1 MTETGH
7 RRAAALLASARRWV
21 VPVATLGV
29 LASVAACG
37 QQTPVAPLPV
47 RPPTP
52 AATPSTPA
60 APAPSA
66 PPGPATLAATPRPP
80 APVGPTPTRGRGT
93 RSPSPSPRSSACLG
107 PVRYDLVLAE
117 TEVALLKSLCLA
129 AGGVLRIQGIGPGEV
144 TVDREDLVSR
154 SYEAGVQDIRFL
166 RAGTV
171 RVTIPQGGEAH
182 PVAVVVV

>member
-7 RRAAALLASARRWV
+7 RRTVALLAAARRSSG
-21 VPVATLGV
+21 PVATLAV
-29 LASVAACG
+29 LAAVAACG
-37 QQTPVAPLPV
+37 QTPVAPLPV

-52 AATPSTPA
+52 AVTPSTSA

-66 PPGPATLAATPRPP
+66 LPGPATLAATPRPP
-80 APVGPTPTRGRGT
+80 APVGPAPTRGRGT

-154 SYEAGVQDIRFL
+154 SYEAGVVDIRFL

-171 RVTIPQGGEAH
+171 RVTIPQGGESH

>member
-1 MTETGH
+1 MTETGS
-7 RRAAALLASARRWV
+7 RRAAAPLASARRWV
-21 VPVATLGV
+21 VPVATLGLV
-29 LASVAACG
+29 ASVAACG
-37 QQTPVAPLPV
+37 QTPVAPLPV

-52 AATPSTPA
+52 AAAPSTPA
-60 APAPSA
+60 AAAPSA
-66 PPGPATLAATPRPP
+66 PPGPATLAATPRPSV
-80 APVGPTPTRGRGT
+80 PVGPAPTRSRGT

-107 PVRYDLVLAE
+107 PVRYDLDLAE
-117 TEVALLKSLCLA
+117 TEVALLKSLCLT

-171 RVTIPQGGEAH
+171 GVTIPQGGEAH
-182 PVAVVVV
+182 TVAVVVV